1 MDVEPAI
8 PQALAQFC
16 SSPPWGFMCYRHW
29 IKISFFIH
37 TCLKKNCSN
46 GFDKGIIEERKE
58 GRDRERKRK
67 VGNGEKQA
75 DIKGYDR

>member
-1 MDVEPAI
+1 MLR
-8 PQALAQFC
+8 ALDQNLFLH
-16 SSPPWGFMCYRHW
+16 PHL
-29 IKISFFIH
+29 
-37 TCLKKNCSN
+37 LKKTCSN
-46 GFDKGIIEERKE
+46 GFDKGITEERKE